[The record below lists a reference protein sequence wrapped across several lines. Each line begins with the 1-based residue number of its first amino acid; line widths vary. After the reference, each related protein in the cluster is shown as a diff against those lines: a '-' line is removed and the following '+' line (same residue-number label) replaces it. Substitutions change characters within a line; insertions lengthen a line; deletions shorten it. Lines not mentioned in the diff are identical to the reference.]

1 MAVPPV
7 AELAVAAVALVHPG
21 VEEQVL
27 LHAVELA
34 TGSAVIQTPSL
45 YYVSIHTKYS
55 EGRLK
60 FSLMAAPP
68 MAVRT
73 CASNGAESA
82 TCLRARA
89 SK

>member
-34 TGSAVIQTPSL
+34 TGSAVIQTPL
-45 YYVSIHTKYS
+45 IV
-55 EGRLK
+55 
-60 FSLMAAPP
+60 
-68 MAVRT
+68 
-73 CASNGAESA
+73 
-82 TCLRARA
+82 LRQYPH
-89 SK
+89 KI